1 MSSKGEKRPTPK
13 RLFSFDTLKSSS
25 SKRSSS
31 EGHGTTSHG
40 RTLSRGTNLTDVRE
54 GEPGSILD
62 DGGFTSPPMPP
73 YQDPFASRPGSPG
86 MTRFE
91 LPRTGSPAPD
101 SVRSGSPAPI
111 KRWDTLRNHVL
122 PSSRPSTPPSVPS
135 HAHSHSSR
143 PSVSSSSRPSTPK
156 PSRFPRLAFRQVVD
170 HAKEAHDTRKLAEEI
185 LRTCQA
191 IRYPA
196 DSHHPKGK
204 SDSAHSTVGGGSSM
218 YIPFMSTSTLNNGG
232 SNINA
237 TGASK
242 KSEGRRQSQ
251 TSQMTGGSSAKG
263 AVSVK
268 TLHSIMF
275 YHAAPPS
282 DSVAAPV
289 YLPHENHVLST
300 LLTPFQMPSMSGK
313 WEEERAYAVEA
324 FDLLIKGWLPKDE
337 AASAE
342 RCIWCCKAALTPAS
356 PNRSRILS
364 LLRRLLVPGERSRLS
379 VSPSVFQTIT
389 HGLFVLQAFLHS
401 PQAGPLFA
409 TELDLSKDLIE
420 QFLSGSYGDI
430 DETLLEEEYGVI
442 RLPEDTR
449 GSLRKAVFLE
459 ALARCLENC
468 ALSSRAW
475 LLLNVVEDYWPLLGQ
490 DQAAYSPLQTAV
502 HSRKLNTFCRAAY
515 SLLQSHDLKAGE
527 KHAVAQ
533 QIVALLETRLIPE
546 NALLDQTH
554 ALETGASIVRVVVE
568 CLVSDDARDA
578 TRWAVTTICRW
589 LHHEDP
595 RWKRNMDKHL
605 QKMIAGQPWPNVF
618 KFFSS
623 ALQHIPDADRKV
635 VISIALPHLNDRMLN
650 DPPPDK
656 TPELGN
662 LLNTISR
669 LYPPIFFK
677 PLFLCAVSAKEFTVV
692 NHLCTIVTYSRYVED
707 FWVRDP
713 EMLSMALL
721 SDTGGSK
728 ESVMWSSANVPWT
741 AARLGQSV
749 LMVEFI
755 NQLQTMRRL
764 KEAGSYTDSAFASI
778 GKFIVALES
787 RLSILIETREKKA
800 LIAPSQRMLLCM
812 IFREFRLLTRSMKPA
827 PWLQRTINWF
837 TEFYV
842 EDDFAGDLE
851 QEVHEAMER
860 IHGMYAAAQSGA
872 KHSEQ
877 QRRSTMIL
885 SSSSQRKQS
894 SHSATPSDILDLC
907 AMFEKR
913 KPLIDGLLKG
923 FPSKALK
930 LLVVVSPM
938 LHEGDYLRIAPIL
951 WENGLADTGDAST
964 TASACFLVMQCAEKT
979 SMDTLAMIEVNLR
992 SSDDRTRLEA
1002 VRKIG
1007 ILVNWR
1013 FQIMTQ
1019 NVLADRSHR
1028 PFKMARIPLPFVPTD
1043 MGTTLYI
1050 PSEDA
1055 NESGEKSDVPTELK
1069 KQLAEL
1075 GWVEH
1080 DSGPID
1086 PQQIWIKTPMSL
1098 FPISQLDRMDVTTSL
1113 NPLDVGLGQGGQS
1126 PLPSPQ
1132 PSPRRGA
1139 RGRQESAEEAH
1150 AGVLR
1155 RNSTSGGPVASQ
1167 KRRAIFV
1174 PPLANVFIRLTTLLH
1189 DPNFVIASTTRSIL
1203 LDLMRNDP
1211 SLLSRPV
1218 MDILAGEHKDIEL
1231 AISTLSNLLDVHQAL
1246 PPPMS
1251 HTIFNHLMGFLKWSA
1266 RQYDMPETLRDYALT
1281 LAMLSSVTTQV
1292 SGMSFREIRRSKTDA
1307 FVIPSGA
1314 LWFPTSAPRGPM
1326 FPRGTEDFAD
1336 PFEDITGK
1344 VISLTVVRISQN
1356 LLFLAL
1362 LKRNGQEVNMIRKS
1376 MTRFVLPSLSPE
1388 TVEPRA
1394 LELTELLPGKQE
1406 YMLQPDSTI
1415 ETLSMVLARSHLM
1428 LLAQIFR
1435 AMSRHLSDR
1444 NELATMIDGVNR
1456 ILCVHG
1462 HDIGIVGHSLIA
1474 LMVATTRFR
1483 RLFTSRTAYTLFVPA
1498 LIKVY
1503 TESAE
1508 HPGIRP
1514 AIEYA
1519 FNRFY
1524 ALHKDSFLYQSLG
1537 VVGQMAMYP
1546 TIDEKVLAESVYTL
1560 FFSLTKAVIAGV
1572 DAAGIH
1578 NVNKGQE
1585 REALIVNTAEEK
1597 PQTFLAAIKRADS
1610 ATSQLTVLF
1619 PEEYEVDRLRM
1630 DNFIRLFLTVI
1641 AHDLSIIRAQ
1651 HYLRLLRLLAPQLH
1665 NSSSSAR
1672 TVLLEGIS
1680 ALGAIMVKG
1689 APKSR
1694 APDPTYGK
1702 ASDGSGAFSSTAE
1715 NHSADQ
1721 SRIPSDLKAMRM
1733 DYLRLILGL
1742 GQAGGELSLK
1752 TARQGLDIVK
1762 LILKD
1767 SSSLPTSVGISS
1779 TSIPNAEV
1787 DNQAMSTYISDFVRM
1802 LLIRDQPPL
1811 VKAVNI
1817 FLQDLAPILHAHM
1830 ITLDFSG
1837 VFETIYELVTMPN
1850 YATEA
1855 SFSQVVI
1862 GEICTAGLAGCELA
1876 ASENQFHVVLSLPFR
1891 TAFIKL
1897 LAECVFVQ
1905 GADVVAEIEKRSP
1918 TYLFLAGVVFPLVLE
1933 LKTDVQLNADGLRTT
1948 ARHRTVLSSAWLR
1961 LLFYAMNACQRSLLS
1976 GRGKDGGGGA
1986 GGLLTV
1992 AGSIQRSRSR
2002 DKTNDE
2008 QGGTGGGSRRGRGR
2022 AVNAHMRAQVPV
2034 FVMGLQIVKA
2044 IVVRA
2049 ELDISTTILG
2059 IWERIASFLKAMI
2072 SEGNAD
2078 FATRGSI
2085 VGGWRSAMTSQ
2096 VASPAVSPTTSPRA
2110 SFLNPASANASASN
2124 LFVQSPSSPTFRLS
2138 AFAGAD
2144 IGEPGAILRRPRV
2157 LDYMLW
2163 STLEFLWAYRSPL
2176 RIQLRL
2182 LTTEKIVALDLQL
2195 RMKGVSG
2202 GSIRTPMSSHPPSPR
2217 SRRVSSVFVK
2227 SRGERGHRTPPGV
2240 SPEVS
2245 PLLLPTTN
2253 PSFSGSAHLT
2263 PLSLDPRSTPSSR
2276 FHSPANSP
2284 FLDVQQPATPMN
2296 QRRPGYQISP
2306 SPFSRPIGAPRIVHL
2321 GPTSPSALQNQPYP
2335 ISPSGVLLS
2344 NSNSGGGS
2352 RVSTLGAGLRAGL
2365 GAISAGGGKKKDR
2378 DSSRGRGG
2386 SDRRAG
2392 EVTVT
2397 GSDLLRMTK
2406 IKSIKLVE
2414 GTYRRI
2420 RGVQALMGYELLL
2433 PLPSHGS
2440 GRRDDQDGMEGDDED
2455 EMDMVKT
2462 WTRSQALAAIGQET
2476 KDLLD
2481 EFEYWMR
2488 AAETQDLD
2496 ADANADSDE
2505 EPLGEDGAAPSPNIQ
2520 VDDFGV
2526 ITSPGGPRSS
2536 SSGMYGPG
2544 SASMTADRTTQ
2555 LLHPNSYVPGGR
2567 QMLGRSWQSNVEGSE
2582 EGDFNDRSSIVIEVD
2597 STFVAES
2604 PNPSPTPSPS
2614 QRRQLRVIRL

>member
-1 MSSKGEKRPTPK
+1 MGGSVSELARGTFLAASTARIDRLGISFLNAQHTQDALMSSKGEKRPTPK

-54 GEPGSILD
+54 GESGNILD

-101 SVRSGSPAPI
+101 S
-111 KRWDTLRNHVL
+111 RWDTLRNHVL

-135 HAHSHSSR
+135 HSHSSR

-156 PSRFPRLAFRQVVD
+156 PSRFPRLRIPT
-170 HAKEAHDTRKLAEEI
+170 AHDYAQAGRRDSAGP
-185 LRTCQA
+185 CQA

-232 SNINA
+232 SNVNA

-282 DSVAAPV
+282 DSVGSQRMRCV
-289 YLPHENHVLST
+289 SPHLCVVEST
-300 LLTPFQMPSMSGK
+300 FNNAQ
-313 WEEERAYAVEA
+313 
-324 FDLLIKGWLPKDE
+324 

-364 LLRRLLVPGERSRLS
+364 LLRRLLVPGERK
-379 VSPSVFQTIT
+379 QITIT

-420 QFLSGSYGDI
+420 QQ
-430 DETLLEEEYGVI
+430 LLEEEYGVI

-449 GSLRKAVFLE
+449 GSLRKAIFLE

-490 DQAAYSPLQTAV
+490 EQGAYSPLQSAV

-605 QKMIAGQPWPNVF
+605 QKLIAGQPWPNIF
-618 KFFSS
+618 KLFSS
-623 ALQHIPDADRKV
+623 TLQHIPDADRKV

-728 ESVMWSSANVPWT
+728 ESVMWTSANIPWT

-778 GKFIVALES
+778 GKFIVALGEQ
-787 RLSILIETREKKA
+787 EKKA

-851 QEVHEAMER
+851 QER

-951 WENGLADTGDAST
+951 WEN
-964 TASACFLVMQCAEKT
+964 ASACFLVMQCAEKT
-979 SMDTLAMIEVNLR
+979 SMDTLAMIE
-992 SSDDRTRLEA
+992 DKLEA

-1028 PFKMARIPLPFVPTD
+1028 PFKMARIPLPFMQT
-1043 MGTTLYI
+1043 
-1050 PSEDA
+1050 
-1055 NESGEKSDVPTELK
+1055 ESGEKSDVPTELK

-1139 RGRQESAEEAH
+1139 RGRQESAEEAQ

-1314 LWFPTSAPRGPM
+1314 LWFPALGSQRPH
-1326 FPRGTEDFAD
+1326 
-1336 PFEDITGK
+1336 DITGK

-1362 LKRNGQEVNMIRKS
+1362 LKRNGPEVNMIRKS
-1376 MTRFVLPSLSPE
+1376 MT
-1388 TVEPRA
+1388 A
-1394 LELTELLPGKQE
+1394 E

-1444 NELATMIDGVNR
+1444 NELATMIDWT
-1456 ILCVHG
+1456 
-1462 HDIGIVGHSLIA
+1462 

-1537 VVGQMAMYP
+1537 VIGQMAMYP
-1546 TIDEKVLAESVYTL
+1546 TIDEKALAESVYTL

-1767 SSSLPTSVGISS
+1767 SSSLPTS
-1779 TSIPNAEV
+1779 
-1787 DNQAMSTYISDFVRM
+1787 AMSTYISDFVRM

-1817 FLQDLAPILHAHM
+1817 FLQDLAPILRAHM

-1976 GRGKDGGGGA
+1976 
-1986 GGLLTV
+1986 
-1992 AGSIQRSRSR
+1992 SIQRSRSR

-2022 AVNAHMRAQVPV
+2022 AVNAHLRAQVPV
-2034 FVMGLQIVKA
+2034 FAMGLQIVKA

-2059 IWERIASFLKAMI
+2059 IWERVASFLKAML
-2072 SEGNAD
+2072 SEGDAN

-2085 VGGWRSAMTSQ
+2085 
-2096 VASPAVSPTTSPRA
+2096 
-2110 SFLNPASANASASN
+2110 
-2124 LFVQSPSSPTFRLS
+2124 SPSSPTFRLS

-2217 SRRVSSVFVK
+2217 SRL
-2227 SRGERGHRTPPGV
+2227 
-2240 SPEVS
+2240 S

-2352 RVSTLGAGLRAGL
+2352 RVSTLGAG
-2365 GAISAGGGKKKDR
+2365 
-2378 DSSRGRGG
+2378 
-2386 SDRRAG
+2386 
-2392 EVTVT
+2392 
-2397 GSDLLRMTK
+2397 MTK

-2433 PLPSHGS
+2433 PLPSH
-2440 GRRDDQDGMEGDDED
+2440 D

-2476 KDLLD
+2476 KDLLE
-2481 EFEYWMR
+2481 EF
-2488 AAETQDLD
+2488 D
-2496 ADANADSDE
+2496 
-2505 EPLGEDGAAPSPNIQ
+2505 
-2520 VDDFGV
+2520 
-2526 ITSPGGPRSS
+2526 PGGPRSS

-2614 QRRQLRVIRL
+2614 QRR